1 MRHLPLPL
9 ADRTAAPSVPVLA
22 RLTPAIAL
30 AAALGAL
37 LSGCG
42 ASEAKKAAPQDAAP
56 AVAVEVARPVRAE
69 MAAVYSGTA
78 PIEAEQEA
86 RVVAKVGG
94 EVRRLLVEEGDRV
107 RAGQPLAILDGDRL
121 RLEHSQAKATLVKL
135 ERDYARNLELQKR
148 GIVGSAAADN
158 LKYELDAQRAA
169 TDLVALQLSYT
180 VIRAPID
187 GVVNDRRVKAGNT
200 VQPNDVLFTVTDP
213 QPLVTHV
220 HVPERELRK
229 LATGQLAHVQ
239 VDAAGG
245 TFDAQIRRI
254 APVVDAATGTFKV
267 KLELL
272 DPRQQLRPGM
282 FARVNI
288 VYERRANALQLP
300 RTAIVDAEAGPMVF
314 VVERGK
320 AVARSVRTGL
330 VNGGVVEVLAGV
342 KDGEQVVIVGQNG
355 LKAGNEVRVVAAA
368 PTTVGRSG

>member
-1 MRHLPLPL
+1 MRHLPSGSAAGRRSAL
-9 ADRTAAPSVPVLA
+9 AHPATRLIAPALVL
-22 RLTPAIAL
+22 AL
-30 AAALGAL
+30 AAV

-42 ASEAKKAAPQDAAP
+42 ASEAQKPAKSAAP
-56 AVAVEVARPVRAE
+56 AVAVEVARPVRGE

-107 RAGQPLAILDGDRL
+107 RAGQALAVLDGDRL
-121 RLEHSQAKATLVKL
+121 RLELAQAKATLVKL
-135 ERDYARNLELQKR
+135 ERDYARNIELQKR
-148 GIVGSAAADN
+148 GIVGAAAFET

-180 VIRAPID
+180 EIRAPID
-187 GVVNDRRVKAGNT
+187 GVVADRRIKAGNT
-200 VQPNDVLFTVTDP
+200 VQPNDVLFTVTNP
-213 QPLVTHV
+213 KPLVTHV

-229 LATGQLAHVQ
+229 LAPGQVARVQ

-245 TFDAQIRRI
+245 AFDATIRRI
-254 APVVDAATGTFKV
+254 APVVDSATGTFKV
-267 KLELL
+267 KLELV
-272 DPRQQLRPGM
+272 DPQSRLKPGM

-288 VYERRANALQLP
+288 VYERRPDALQLP

-314 VVERGK
+314 VVDGGK
-320 AVARSVRTGL
+320 AVARPVRTGL

-342 KDGEQVVIVGQNG
+342 KDGEQVVVVGQNG
-355 LKAGNEVRVVAAA
+355 LKAGNDVRVVAAA
-368 PTTVGRSG
+368 PATSGRAG